1 MGGWMPDISWGQLFV
16 AALGG
21 GFTVKVLD
29 IAYQEF
35 RHRKA
40 RTLSTE
46 ELVDQHL
53 GPLLKS
59 ADELVGKLRSL
70 AEVDFKPVHRVVPD
84 EKCLGN
90 HEFASLLYLFGRFW
104 ARVELIRHKGLSV
117 SMGKDK
123 RGAQLQNFLDCLESR
138 RVRIVDRILQRAV
151 GEVIVRNDETLTFV
165 EFVRTFETDTA
176 SRQWIMPLAKFLSRT
191 EHTTE
196 RQRLLQYGAVL
207 HALIDTLDSKHL
219 ITRERPASPNKL
231 SSRSWADLNYRVFGV
246 YLKFVENKQKYIG
259 PPKKAARKRGRQA
272 VGTLEP

>member
-1 MGGWMPDISWGQLFV
+1 MPDISWGQLFV

-53 GPLLKS
+53 GPLLKA

-70 AEVDFKPVHRVVPD
+70 AEADFKPVHRVEPS

-104 ARVELIRHKGLSV
+104 ARVELIRHNGLSV

-123 RGAQLQNFLDCLESR
+123 RGAQLQHFLDCLESR

-151 GEVIVRNDETLTFV
+151 GEVIVRGDDTLTFV
-165 EFVRTFETDTA
+165 EFVQTFETDTA

-207 HALIDTLDSKHL
+207 HALIDTLDGKHL

-246 YLKFVENKQKYIG
+246 YLKFVANKQKYIG
-259 PPKKAARKRGRQA
+259 PPKKAARKKGRQA